1 MKQDETMKRVVLS
14 HSCQVFI
21 SDVQKLFAIVLGI
34 TRRKLS
40 AVVRQLTFA
49 AATIGLVRPRQ
60 PDAVTQAFPSCSEA
74 VVAGWR
80 AAIASN
86 LPFWQG
92 QCQLSADS
100 GRLMRLFVFATT

>member
-1 MKQDETMKRVVLS
+1 M
-14 HSCQVFI
+14 
-21 SDVQKLFAIVLGI
+21 
-34 TRRKLS
+34 
-40 AVVRQLTFA
+40 VRQLTFA

-86 LPFWQG
+86 LAFWQG
-92 QCQLSADS
+92 KCQLSADA
-100 GRLMRLFVFATT
+100 GRLMRLLVLATT